1 MTKKRFRFTK
11 RLLMVLSGALSL
23 AFVMVLQ
30 MSLEEVTH
38 V

>member
-11 RLLMVLSGALSL
+11 RLLMILSVVLSL

-30 MSLEEVTH
+30 VSLEEVTH

>member
-1 MTKKRFRFTK
+1 MTKKGFRFTK
-11 RLLMVLSGALSL
+11 RLLMILSVVLSL

-30 MSLEEVTH
+30 VSLEEVTH

>member
-1 MTKKRFRFTK
+1 MTKKTFRFTK
-11 RLLMVLSGALSL
+11 RLLMFLSVALSL

-30 MSLEEVTH
+30 RSLEGVTH